1 MFTALFKDLR
11 SFAVSNIA
19 YFHNGKSS
27 TQAKFHAAF
36 CLLQEHIDRGI
47 QPTVELIAP
56 RLAEYDLSPD
66 VQANGFRSIIKIIH
80 KCCLHILQLVRHIH
94 VNRESMFFRSAHY
107 SSELEAY
114 VETLGQLRACL
125 EHAYKLMD
133 FCKNGSLFADEEM
146 IDDAIAEELTQQ
158 VEKLSQECF
167 YGRTMGFQFCS
178 SMQKPLN
185 TVGVTMASFSE
196 NYLDN
201 RSQLMQLAGTVL
213 SSGKY
218 LLNPELRAR
227 QICAVTRMADVRFC
241 KAFWSITE
249 SGIMQQLPTFVCPSV
264 QVNEVLVLQPE
275 TFEIEAADSKET
287 VTITPP
293 CAHTGH
299 GPVNTRLFSSEY
311 RVGQPRKST
320 KPLPKK
326 TTPLPLSPCLLIHC
340 HGGGFVAQSSK
351 SHEVYLRQWAKD
363 LNVPILSIDY
373 SLSPESPFPRAL
385 EECFYAYAWAVKN
398 CRSLGST
405 GEVICL
411 AGDSAGGNLMIS
423 TAMRAASFGIRV
435 PDGIVAAYTPVLVHY
450 TPSPS
455 RMLSLMD
462 PLLPVGILV
471 RCMAAYAGIPNDFLD
486 QRRSSREI
494 EEEFV
499 VIETMDCE
507 EDSPSSDSYIQDDSS
522 SVDIL
527 NRVTSLESLDSDLG
541 FPVSSNNQTV
551 NLSDSDSAVIVVGG
565 AGGDQKQS
573 DRVAVDRN
581 VLGQS
586 DAGVSEI
593 TSPDEFKSVCL
604 DTSGGSSLATSTLGD
619 LPLDEKGDDPSKQL
633 SQLELANSQPPSQR
647 SCQSLHLS
655 LPSSPTK
662 RRNKSDFPMS
672 PSMPTIGVSDRL
684 GQKKGFSPVY
694 EARHHI
700 ESPVRIFRSLPI
712 VKNPY
717 MSPMVAPDEMLAS
730 LPPLYLVGCHL
741 DPLLDDSVMFAKKL
755 RSLGRTVDLHMVDD
769 LPHGFLNFSL
779 VSAEAKLGSDVLV
792 DKIRN
797 VFHSSLK
804 DDQNETES

>member
-19 YFHNGKSS
+19 YFQNGKSS
-27 TQAKFHAAF
+27 THSKFHATF
-36 CLLQEHIDRGI
+36 CLLHEHIDRGI

-56 RLAEYDLSPD
+56 RLSEYDLSPD

-94 VNRESMFFRSAHY
+94 VNRESLFFRSSHY

-133 FCKNGSLFADEEM
+133 FCKDGSLFADEEM

-178 SMQKPLN
+178 SMQKPLS
-185 TVGVTMASFSE
+185 TVGLTMASFSE

-201 RSQLMQLAGTVL
+201 KSQIMQFANTVL
-213 SSGKY
+213 SSRKY
-218 LLNPELRAR
+218 LLNPELRAK

-249 SGIMQQLPTFVCPSV
+249 SGVLQQLPTFVCPSV
-264 QVNEVLVLQPE
+264 QVNQVLSLPPE
-275 TFEIEAADSKET
+275 SFEMEAVEGKET
-287 VTITPP
+287 ITITPP

-299 GPVNTRLFSSEY
+299 GPVNVRLLSCEY
-311 RVGQPRKST
+311 RIGQPRKST

-326 TTPLPLSPCLLIHC
+326 TVPLPLSPCLLVHC

-373 SLSPESPFPRAL
+373 SLSPEHPFPRAL

-486 QRRSSREI
+486 QRRSSQEI

-499 VIETMDCE
+499 VIQTEDCE
-507 EDSPSSDSYIQDDSS
+507 EDTSQDDSS

-541 FPVSSNNQTV
+541 LPVPNQTQTLCD
-551 NLSDSDSAVIVVGG
+551 NDSAI
-565 AGGDQKQS
+565 AGGNQTS
-573 DRVAVDRN
+573 TSAALV
-581 VLGQS
+581 QS
-586 DAGVSEI
+586 DAGLSEI
-593 TSPDEFKSVCL
+593 SSPDEFNSVCL
-604 DTSGGSSLATSTLGD
+604 DTSGGSSLATSALGD
-619 LPLDEKGDDPSKQL
+619 LPLDEDTNGSHLAQL
-633 SQLELANSQPPSQR
+633 KLANSEQKVAR
-647 SCQSLHLS
+647 LHLS

-662 RRNKSDFPMS
+662 AKKTLPVS
-672 PSMPTIGVSDRL
+672 PSMPTIGMSERL
-684 GQKKGFSPVY
+684 GQAKGFSPVY

-700 ESPVRIFRSLPI
+700 ESPVRLFRSLPI

-741 DPLLDDSVMFAKKL
+741 DPLLDDSVMFARKL
-755 RSLGRTVDLHMVDD
+755 RSLGRTVDLHMIED

-779 VSAEAKLGSDVLV
+779 VSSEAKLGSDVIV
-792 DKIRN
+792 DKIRK
-797 VFHSSLK
+797 VLHSSLK
-804 DDQNETES
+804 EEEAEREFLNVSSPSSDS

>member
-19 YFHNGKSS
+19 YFQNGKSN
-27 TQAKFHAAF
+27 THAKFHAAF
-36 CLLQEHIDRGI
+36 CLLHEHIDRGI

-56 RLAEYDLSPD
+56 RLPEYDLSPD

-94 VNRESMFFRSAHY
+94 VNRESMFFRSSHY

-133 FCKNGSLFADEEM
+133 FCKDGSLFADEEM

-178 SMQKPLN
+178 SMQTPLS

-201 RSQLMQLAGTVL
+201 KSQLRQFAGTVL
-213 SSGKY
+213 SSRKY

-264 QVNEVLVLQPE
+264 QVNEVLVLPPE
-275 TFEIEAADSKET
+275 PFEIEASEGKET

-299 GPVNTRLFSSEY
+299 GPVNVRLFSSEY

-326 TTPLPLSPCLLIHC
+326 AVPLPLSPCLLVHC

-363 LNVPILSIDY
+363 LNAPILSIDY
-373 SLSPESPFPRAL
+373 SLSPEHPFPRAL

-486 QRRSSREI
+486 QRRSSRDI

-499 VIETMDCE
+499 VIETVDCE
-507 EDSPSSDSYIQDDSS
+507 ENSPSSDSYSHDDGS

-541 FPVSSNNQTV
+541 FPVLTNNHTQNQGDT
-551 NLSDSDSAVIVVGG
+551 DSAVIVEN
-565 AGGDQKQS
+565 DQVQS
-573 DRVAVDRN
+573 DSVAVDASSQD
-581 VLGQS
+581 QS
-586 DAGVSEI
+586 DAEVSEI
-593 TSPDEFKSVCL
+593 ASPDEFNSVCL

-619 LPLDEKGDDPSKQL
+619 LPLDEKPNNSQKQL
-633 SQLELANSQPPSQR
+633 SNLELANSGQTVPTLR
-647 SCQSLHLS
+647 QSLHLS

-662 RRNKSDFPMS
+662 HGNKFPIS
-672 PSMPTIGVSDRL
+672 PSMPAIGISDRL
-684 GQKKGFSPVY
+684 GYKKGFSPVY

-717 MSPMVAPDEMLAS
+717 MSPMVAPDEMLAF

-741 DPLLDDSVMFAKKL
+741 DPLLDDSVMFARKL
-755 RSLGRTVDLHMVDD
+755 RSLGRTVDLHMIED

-792 DKIRN
+792 DKIRK

-804 DDQNETES
+804 EEQNEMVSENLSSH

>member
-19 YFHNGKSS
+19 YFQNGKSS
-27 TQAKFHAAF
+27 THSKFHATF
-36 CLLQEHIDRGI
+36 CLLHEHIDRGI

-56 RLAEYDLSPD
+56 RLSEYDLSPD

-94 VNRESMFFRSAHY
+94 VNRESLFFRSSHY

-133 FCKNGSLFADEEM
+133 FCKDGSLFADEEM

-178 SMQKPLN
+178 SMQKPLS
-185 TVGVTMASFSE
+185 TVGLTMASFSE

-201 RSQLMQLAGTVL
+201 KSQIMQFANTVL

-218 LLNPELRAR
+218 LLNPELRAK

-249 SGIMQQLPTFVCPSV
+249 SGVLQQLPTFVCPSV
-264 QVNEVLVLQPE
+264 QVNQVLSLPPE
-275 TFEIEAADSKET
+275 SFEMEAVEGKET
-287 VTITPP
+287 ITITPP

-299 GPVNTRLFSSEY
+299 GPVNVRLLSCEY
-311 RVGQPRKST
+311 RIGQPRKST

-326 TTPLPLSPCLLIHC
+326 TVPLPLSPCLLVHC

-373 SLSPESPFPRAL
+373 SLSPEHPFPRAL

-486 QRRSSREI
+486 QRRSSQEI

-499 VIETMDCE
+499 VIQTEDCE
-507 EDSPSSDSYIQDDSS
+507 EDTSQDDSS

-541 FPVSSNNQTV
+541 LPVPNQTQTLCD
-551 NLSDSDSAVIVVGG
+551 NDSAI
-565 AGGDQKQS
+565 AGGNQTS
-573 DRVAVDRN
+573 TSAALV
-581 VLGQS
+581 QS
-586 DAGVSEI
+586 DAGLSEI
-593 TSPDEFKSVCL
+593 SSPDEFNSVCL
-604 DTSGGSSLATSTLGD
+604 DTSGGSSLATSALGD
-619 LPLDEKGDDPSKQL
+619 LPLDEDTNGSHLAQL
-633 SQLELANSQPPSQR
+633 KLANSEQKVAR
-647 SCQSLHLS
+647 LHLS

-662 RRNKSDFPMS
+662 AKKTLPVS
-672 PSMPTIGVSDRL
+672 PSMPTIGMSERL
-684 GQKKGFSPVY
+684 GQAKGFSPVY

-700 ESPVRIFRSLPI
+700 ESPVRLFRSLPI

-741 DPLLDDSVMFAKKL
+741 DPLLDDSVMFARKL
-755 RSLGRTVDLHMVDD
+755 RSLGRTVDLHMIED

-779 VSAEAKLGSDVLV
+779 VSSEAKLGSDVIV
-792 DKIRN
+792 DKIRK
-797 VFHSSLK
+797 VLHSSLK
-804 DDQNETES
+804 EEEAEREFLNVSSPSSDS

>member
-19 YFHNGKSS
+19 YFQNGKSS
-27 TQAKFHAAF
+27 THSKFHATF
-36 CLLQEHIDRGI
+36 CLLHEHIDRGI

-56 RLAEYDLSPD
+56 RLSEYDLSPD

-94 VNRESMFFRSAHY
+94 VNRESLFFRSSHY

-133 FCKNGSLFADEEM
+133 FCKDGSLFADEEM

-178 SMQKPLN
+178 SMQKPLS
-185 TVGVTMASFSE
+185 TVGLTMASFSE

-201 RSQLMQLAGTVL
+201 KSQIMQFANTVL

-218 LLNPELRAR
+218 LLNPELRAK

-249 SGIMQQLPTFVCPSV
+249 SGVLQQLPTFVCPSV
-264 QVNEVLVLQPE
+264 QVNQVLSLPPE
-275 TFEIEAADSKET
+275 SFEMEAVEGKET
-287 VTITPP
+287 ITITPP

-299 GPVNTRLFSSEY
+299 GPVNVRLLSCEY
-311 RVGQPRKST
+311 RIGQPRKST

-326 TTPLPLSPCLLIHC
+326 TVPLPLSPCLLVHC

-373 SLSPESPFPRAL
+373 SLSPEHPFPRAL

-486 QRRSSREI
+486 QRRSSQEI

-499 VIETMDCE
+499 VIQTEDCE
-507 EDSPSSDSYIQDDSS
+507 EDTSQDDSS

-541 FPVSSNNQTV
+541 LPVPNQTQTLCD
-551 NLSDSDSAVIVVGG
+551 NDSAI
-565 AGGDQKQS
+565 AGGNQTS
-573 DRVAVDRN
+573 TSAALV
-581 VLGQS
+581 QS
-586 DAGVSEI
+586 DAGLSEI
-593 TSPDEFKSVCL
+593 SSPDEFNSVCL
-604 DTSGGSSLATSTLGD
+604 DTSGGSSLATSALGD
-619 LPLDEKGDDPSKQL
+619 LPLDEDTNG
-633 SQLELANSQPPSQR
+633 SQLAQLKLANSEQKAAR
-647 SCQSLHLS
+647 LHLS

-662 RRNKSDFPMS
+662 AKKTLPVS
-672 PSMPTIGVSDRL
+672 PSMPTIGMSERL
-684 GQKKGFSPVY
+684 GQAKGFSPVY

-700 ESPVRIFRSLPI
+700 ESPVRLFRSLPI

-741 DPLLDDSVMFAKKL
+741 DPLLDDSVMFARKL
-755 RSLGRTVDLHMVDD
+755 RSLGRTVDLHMIED

-779 VSAEAKLGSDVLV
+779 VSSEAKLGSDVIV
-792 DKIRN
+792 DKIRK
-797 VFHSSLK
+797 VLHSSLK
-804 DDQNETES
+804 EEEAEREFLNVSSPSSDS

>member
-19 YFHNGKSS
+19 YFQNGKSS
-27 TQAKFHAAF
+27 THSKFHATF
-36 CLLQEHIDRGI
+36 CLLHEHIDRGI

-56 RLAEYDLSPD
+56 RLSEYDLSPD

-94 VNRESMFFRSAHY
+94 VNRESLFFRSSHY

-133 FCKNGSLFADEEM
+133 FCKDGSLFADEEM

-178 SMQKPLN
+178 SMQKPLS
-185 TVGVTMASFSE
+185 TVGLTMASFSE

-201 RSQLMQLAGTVL
+201 KSQIMQFANTVL

-218 LLNPELRAR
+218 LLNPELRAK

-249 SGIMQQLPTFVCPSV
+249 SGVLQQLPTFVCPSV
-264 QVNEVLVLQPE
+264 QVNQVLSLPPE
-275 TFEIEAADSKET
+275 SFEMEAVEGKESI
-287 VTITPP
+287 TITPP

-299 GPVNTRLFSSEY
+299 GPVNVRLLSCEY
-311 RVGQPRKST
+311 RIGQPRKST

-326 TTPLPLSPCLLIHC
+326 TVPLPLSPCLLVHC

-373 SLSPESPFPRAL
+373 SLSPEHPFPRAL

-486 QRRSSREI
+486 QRRSSQEI

-499 VIETMDCE
+499 VIQTEDCE
-507 EDSPSSDSYIQDDSS
+507 EDTSQDDSS

-541 FPVSSNNQTV
+541 LPVPNQTQTLCD
-551 NLSDSDSAVIVVGG
+551 NDSAI
-565 AGGDQKQS
+565 AGGNQTS
-573 DRVAVDRN
+573 TSAALV
-581 VLGQS
+581 QS
-586 DAGVSEI
+586 DAGLSEI
-593 TSPDEFKSVCL
+593 SSPDEFNSVCL
-604 DTSGGSSLATSTLGD
+604 DTSGGSSLATSALGD
-619 LPLDEKGDDPSKQL
+619 LPLDEDTNGSHLAQL
-633 SQLELANSQPPSQR
+633 KLANSEQKVAR
-647 SCQSLHLS
+647 LHLS

-662 RRNKSDFPMS
+662 AKKTLPVS
-672 PSMPTIGVSDRL
+672 PSMPTIGMSERL
-684 GQKKGFSPVY
+684 GQAKGFSPVY

-700 ESPVRIFRSLPI
+700 ESPVRLFRSLPI

-741 DPLLDDSVMFAKKL
+741 DPLLDDSVMFARKL
-755 RSLGRTVDLHMVDD
+755 RSLGRTVDLHMIED

-779 VSAEAKLGSDVLV
+779 VSSEAKLGSDVIV
-792 DKIRN
+792 DKIRK
-797 VFHSSLK
+797 VLHSSLK
-804 DDQNETES
+804 EEEAEREFLNVSSPSSDS